1 MRVPTRARTII
12 WRLLLGSG
20 MLLLG
25 GCATLRTTL
34 SGYATGAD
42 GIARPQQR
50 LRDALSRG
58 DFKAALAWRED
69 DALLKQLDVGIASYY
84 AAQFARSAA
93 VLDSAALLADDRITA
108 SLSKDAL
115 ALVTSDLA
123 RPYQPRRTERLF
135 IPYYAMLAYARLEQW
150 EDAAVEARRL
160 SSLLAQYADDRDDRE
175 RSLHAALHEL
185 AGAVFARAGERDD
198 AEVAYRAA
206 RALVPAFAGADGAE
220 ERATSEAGGGSLAN
234 STTGEVL
241 VVVERGYVAH
251 RVTETM
257 QLDFDTD
264 GGDSLRMRDGGWG
277 SRDARGVVHASVQPT
292 GRPLPLPTFIP
303 VRHRRAEVDDDDYHM
318 TVAFPALRSSVRPW
332 GTLVRAGAT
341 SDSLG
346 RTGVVARL
354 DDASAADE
362 RRERTAIVVR
372 AAARAAA
379 KYAVVKA
386 VRDRKGDVAG
396 TLANLGASLLERAD
410 VRSWHLLPSEITLVR
425 LRLPAG
431 PQRVAL
437 RIGEGA
443 LVRTVEVGTVTVRA
457 GSVEVAPV
465 RLWQA
470 PLPAPSM
477 APDSLQPR
485 P

>member
-1 MRVPTRARTII
+1 MRVPTRARTVG
-12 WRLLLGSG
+12 RLLTGAG

-34 SGYATGAD
+34 SGYVTGPD
-42 GIARPQQR
+42 GIARPQER

-58 DFKAALAWRED
+58 DFKAALAWHED

-84 AAQFARSAA
+84 AAQFARSAL

-135 IPYYAMLAYARLEQW
+135 IPYYAMLAYVRLEQW

-175 RSLHAALHEL
+175 RVLHGTLHEL
-185 AGAVFARAGERDD
+185 AGAVFARAGESGD
-198 AEVAYRAA
+198 AAVAHRAA
-206 RALVPAFAGADGAE
+206 RALVPELAATDGDEESGSRRPDGASS
-220 ERATSEAGGGSLAN
+220 ADSA
-234 STTGEVL
+234 TGEVL

-251 RVTETM
+251 RVTETIE
-257 QLDFDTD
+257 LEFDTD
-264 GGDSLRMRDGGWG
+264 DDDSLRLRDGAWRG
-277 SRDARGVVHASVQPT
+277 SGNRGVAHASVQAT
-292 GRPLPLPTFIP
+292 GERLRLPSYIP
-303 VRHRRAEVDDDDYHM
+303 VRHRHAKEDDDDYHM
-318 TVAFPALRSSVRPW
+318 TIAFPALRSSARPW
-332 GTLVRAGAT
+332 GSVVRAGVEG
-341 SDSLG
+341 DSLG
-346 RTGVVARL
+346 STGIVARV

-362 RRERTAIVVR
+362 RRERGAIITR
-372 AAARAAA
+372 AAARTAA

-386 VRDRKGDVAG
+386 VRDKKGDVAG
-396 TLANLGASLLERAD
+396 SLANLGASLLERAD
-410 VRSWHLLPSEITLVR
+410 VRSWHLLPGEITLIR
-425 LRLPAG
+425 IRLPAG
-431 PQRVAL
+431 RQRVTL
-437 RIGEGA
+437 RIGDRA
-443 LVRTVEVGTVTVRA
+443 SPRTVEVGTIAVRA
-457 GSVEVAPV
+457 GSVQLAPV

-470 PLPAPSM
+470 PPPAPPA

>member
-1 MRVPTRARTII
+1 MRAPTSARAIGRFIFCT
-12 WRLLLGSG
+12 G
-20 MLLLG
+20 MLVLG

-34 SGYATGAD
+34 SAYATGAN

-50 LRDALSRG
+50 LRDALARG
-58 DFKAALAWRED
+58 DFKAALAWHED
-69 DALLKQLDVGIASYY
+69 DELLRRLDVGIASYY

-108 SLSKDAL
+108 SLSRDAL

-135 IPYYAMLAYARLEQW
+135 IPYYAMLAYVRLEQW

-160 SSLLAQYADDRDDRE
+160 SSLLAQYAEGRDERE
-175 RSLHAALHEL
+175 RSLHGAMHEL
-185 AGAVFARAGERDD
+185 AGAVFARAGEGED
-198 AEVAYRAA
+198 AAVAYRAA
-206 RALVPAFAGADGAE
+206 SALVPAYAALDSATGDSSDGSGEAAAADSARGD
-220 ERATSEAGGGSLAN
+220 
-234 STTGEVL
+234 VL

-257 QLDFDTD
+257 ELDL
-264 GGDSLRMRDGGWG
+264 GGRDRDSVRVPDGGWNVAHG
-277 SRDARGVVHASVQPT
+277 LKQPT
-292 GRPLPLPTFIP
+292 GGPLPVATYVP
-303 VRHRRAEVDDDDYHM
+303 VRSRHVESDDDDDDYHM
-318 TVAFPALRSSVRPW
+318 TIAFPALRSSSRPW
-332 GTLVRAGAT
+332 GARIRAYAVDDTLGVG
-341 SDSLG
+341 
-346 RTGVVARL
+346 GVVAHV
-354 DDASAADE
+354 DDATAVDA
-362 RRERTAIVVR
+362 RRELGGIITR

-386 VRDRKGDVAG
+386 VRDKKGDVAG
-396 TLANLGASLLERAD
+396 SLANFGASLLERAD
-410 VRSWHLLPSEITLVR
+410 VRSWHLLPGELTLVR

-431 PQRVAL
+431 SQRVTL
-437 RIGEGA
+437 RVGEGA
-443 LVRTVEVGTVTVRA
+443 QARTVDVGTVLVRA
-457 GSVEVAPV
+457 GSVTLAPV

-470 PLPAPSM
+470 PAPAPI

>member
-1 MRVPTRARTII
+1 MRAPTRARAIGR
-12 WRLLLGSG
+12 RLLCSG

-34 SGYATGAD
+34 SGYATGAN

-50 LRDALSRG
+50 LRDALARG
-58 DFKAALAWRED
+58 DFKAALAWKD
-69 DALLKQLDVGIASYY
+69 DDELLRRLDVGIASYY
-84 AAQFARSAA
+84 AAQFQRSAV

-160 SSLLAQYADDRDDRE
+160 SSLLAQYAADRDERE
-175 RSLHAALHEL
+175 RALHGALHEL
-185 AGAVFARAGERDD
+185 AAAVFGRAGEEGD
-198 AEVAYRAA
+198 AAVAHRAA
-206 RALVPAFAGADGAE
+206 TALVPAFAAADRPVDRERDGEAPIPGADS
-220 ERATSEAGGGSLAN
+220 ATGD
-234 STTGEVL
+234 VL

-257 QLDFDTD
+257 ELDL
-264 GGDSLRMRDGGWG
+264 GGRDRDSVRVPDGGW
-277 SRDARGVVHASVQPT
+277 SRAHRVAQPT
-292 GRPLPLPTFIP
+292 GGPLPVPTYVP
-303 VRHRRAEVDDDDYHM
+303 VRDHVVVDDDDDYHL
-318 TVAFPALRSSVRPW
+318 TIAFPALRRSARSW
-332 GTLVRAGAT
+332 GAAVRASAASDTLGAP
-341 SDSLG
+341 
-346 RTGVVARL
+346 GVVAHI
-354 DDASAADE
+354 DDATAVDA
-362 RRERTAIVVR
+362 RRELGAIIAR
-372 AAARAAA
+372 AAGRAAA

-386 VRDRKGDVAG
+386 VRDKKGEFAG
-396 TLANLGASLLERAD
+396 TLAEFGASLLERAD
-410 VRSWHLLPSEITLVR
+410 VRSWHLLPSEIVLVR

-431 PQRVAL
+431 PQRVTL
-437 RIGEGA
+437 RIGAGA
-443 LVRTVEVGTVTVRA
+443 QERSVDVGTVLVRA
-457 GSVEVAPV
+457 GSVTVAPV

-470 PLPAPSM
+470 PPAPSV
-477 APDSLQPR
+477 PDDSLQPR